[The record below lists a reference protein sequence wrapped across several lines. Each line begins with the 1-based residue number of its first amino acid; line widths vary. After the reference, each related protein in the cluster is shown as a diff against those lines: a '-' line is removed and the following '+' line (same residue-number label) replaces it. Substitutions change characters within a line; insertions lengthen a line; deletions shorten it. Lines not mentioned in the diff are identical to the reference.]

1 MLETTK
7 VTNTENFKYIVEGLQ
22 NKATDLEESRNTL
35 SSFDFDQGYAYF
47 MGNIMHRGR
56 YQVLVDEY
64 GPIISMIE
72 TQLRKLNKD
81 AEAKIV
87 LENKDEVVKF
97 VKDQDWATADMVGQL
112 WFTKEGR
119 YYTADGLMEFFLKLK
134 KEQKQQ

>member
-1 MLETTK
+1 
-7 VTNTENFKYIVEGLQ
+7 
-22 NKATDLEESRNTL
+22 
-35 SSFDFDQGYAYF
+35 
-47 MGNIMHRGR
+47 
-56 YQVLVDEY
+56 
-64 GPIISMIE
+64 MIE

-97 VKDQDWATADMVGQL
+97 VKDQDWTTTDMVGQL